1 MAEAPKKKSGGG
13 NALTKKAGPLP
24 RWGWVA
30 VGGGVY
36 LVYRFVKARETA
48 ASSTAA
54 SGTTGGTL
62 IPNDIGLPSTTSAAG
77 GAGTFGSIASWTQA
91 ALDFGSTNGLD
102 AGDAL
107 NQIQAYLNGN
117 CVSQAGYNFLS
128 AAFANESIGLPPAA
142 FNSASLPTLSVC
154 PAAQQT
160 PTPSDPAPVAAGGGA
175 VAAVT
180 QALAQIDAAAWPQ
193 VVSAATDGNIAS
205 DFTQIGTWT
214 GAGGYSGSSVL
225 GGAPVYAFVNGAWR
239 QGFSPSSLPAGTPIA
254 IPSVLNAQGYS
265 TGQQAGPNGL

>member
-1 MAEAPKKKSGGG
+1 MADAPKKKSGGG

-36 LVYRFVKARETA
+36 LVYRYIKARETA
-48 ASSTAA
+48 SSTTAA
-54 SGTTGGTL
+54 SGTTGGDL
-62 IPNDIGLPSTTSAAG
+62 IPNDIGLPSTTSAAS
-77 GAGTFGSIASWTQA
+77 GAGTFSSIAAWTQA

-128 AAFANESIGLPPAA
+128 AAFANASIGLPPAS
-142 FNSASLPTLSVC
+142 FNSAQLPSLSVC
-154 PAAQQT
+154 PAPQQT
-160 PTPSDPAPVAAGGGA
+160 PTPSDPAPTAPPAGA
-175 VAAVT
+175 VATVT
-180 QALAQIDAAAWPQ
+180 QALAQIDASKWPQ
-193 VVSAATDGNIAS
+193 IVSAATDGNIAS

-214 GAGGYSGSSVL
+214 GAGGYDGSGVQ
-225 GGAPVYAFVNGAWR
+225 GGAPVYAFFDGAWR
-239 QGFSPSSLPAGTPIA
+239 QGFTPSQLPAGTPIA
-254 IPSVLNAQGYS
+254 IPTVLNQQGYS
-265 TGQQAGPNGL
+265 TGVQAGPNGL